1 MRRCVFLFSSQTCDS
16 SPGIYSHSYE
26 NSKIITASLI
36 KDETNMYM
44 PAQVYTHIYTLTM
57 DAGKRTEANGTH
69 FKEMPY
75 PKKKK
80 KMVPKTSIL

>member
-1 MRRCVFLFSSQTCDS
+1 
-16 SPGIYSHSYE
+16 
-26 NSKIITASLI
+26 
-36 KDETNMYM
+36 MYM